1 MNKQIDIKYHKWNK
15 KDCKKLTQSIST
27 LINLK
32 NIQFYM
38 PFFSL
43 FYYIHNTPLSHKII
57 DLERKY
63 YLLNLNEIIK
73 ERYYNSNLI
82 MKGEIY
88 NSHKNSKEEKEI
100 FCKTISILDP
110 IHCINNNYNLIT
122 KNNYHLPSCYNHNA
136 FSKINNIDNSAYIDT
151 FCSYL
156 FSQLTMNKVL
166 PSFPIYYGS
175 VNGIGE
181 YRYDM
186 TEEYD
191 DFKMDKCFNK
201 NLGKSFKLDI
211 YLSDTESETEESSSE
226 ESDSEESD
234 SEESDSEESEQ
245 YYQEDYVAKL
255 KNVPI
260 QLLFIEKLEA
270 TLEDYLLSEEFNE
283 ETLLSCLF
291 QISFS
296 LQYLQKNY
304 QFTHNDLHINNI
316 MYSSTETKYLYYKFN
331 NKYFRIPTYGKIF
344 KIIDFGRAIITY
356 KNKTYM
362 NDVFSRYG
370 EAGGQY
376 YYPPSI
382 NFYSEKNNNEKIK
395 PNYNFDLCRLSMT
408 IIEELDLDKVSENTK
423 SFIYKMCEDRY
434 KNNFCEMEDDFNL
447 YISIAKDAVNSLPL
461 NVINHKIYKKFLV
474 KKKNFPL
481 KSYYSMN

>member
-1 MNKQIDIKYHKWNK
+1 
-15 KDCKKLTQSIST
+15 
-27 LINLK
+27 
-32 NIQFYM
+32 
-38 PFFSL
+38 
-43 FYYIHNTPLSHKII
+43 
-57 DLERKY
+57 
-63 YLLNLNEIIK
+63 
-73 ERYYNSNLI
+73 
-82 MKGEIY
+82 
-88 NSHKNSKEEKEI
+88 
-100 FCKTISILDP
+100 
-110 IHCINNNYNLIT
+110 
-122 KNNYHLPSCYNHNA
+122 
-136 FSKINNIDNSAYIDT
+136 
-151 FCSYL
+151 
-156 FSQLTMNKVL
+156 
-166 PSFPIYYGS
+166 
-175 VNGIGE
+175 
-181 YRYDM
+181 
-186 TEEYD
+186 
-191 DFKMDKCFNK
+191 
-201 NLGKSFKLDI
+201 
-211 YLSDTESETEESSSE
+211 
-226 ESDSEESD
+226 
-234 SEESDSEESEQ
+234 
-245 YYQEDYVAKL
+245 
-255 KNVPI
+255 
-260 QLLFIEKLEA
+260 
-270 TLEDYLLSEEFNE
+270 
-283 ETLLSCLF
+283 
-291 QISFS
+291 
-296 LQYLQKNY
+296 
-304 QFTHNDLHINNI
+304 

-382 NFYSEKNNNEKIK
+382 NFYSEKKNNEKIK